1 MESTVFLLQ
10 QHVKSFQKQVSV
22 LESKNEEQEQ
32 YRTGLRVEGV
42 LPVEYESYNDVL
54 NMVKSLITE
63 SGREIME

>member
-1 MESTVFLLQ
+1 M
-10 QHVKSFQKQVSV
+10 KSFQKQVSV

-32 YRTGLRVEGV
+32 YRTGLRVQGV

>member
-1 MESTVFLLQ
+1 M
-10 QHVKSFQKQVSV
+10 KSFQKQVSV

-32 YRTGLRVEGV
+32 YRTGLRVEEV